1 MSQNKQ
7 FPKHFGRNSCVRGSI
22 MGTHREH
29 SGMTLG
35 AYLRWRTALEALV
48 LRQALE
54 NMRRAVDTFLG
65 QRTRDTGRAWHR
77 NHQFWLLGGH
87 FCKPAHRANI
97 SNATTGWAGGPNS
110 KYIPKNRPTPSY
122 IGGVQELHG
131 RLGGVVGAEPGHRS
145 DRCRLE
151 ILHDRTGVTVAESPD
166 PPSQVGLNRI
176 AGKSPVFFCS
186 KPRG

>member
-1 MSQNKQ
+1 M
-7 FPKHFGRNSCVRGSI
+7 RRGVD
-22 MGTHREH
+22 TF
-29 SGMTLG
+29 LG
-35 AYLRWRTALEALV
+35 QKDPLSRSESLLPGCPRPRTPGSAW
-48 LRQALE
+48 QALE